1 METIQKQRSFK
12 RDVVLFVLWM
22 IPIFYLA
29 MIAAVMAHEVIGHGI
44 VAAALGGMFSG
55 FGIRPDA
62 MGWASVDI
70 ISLTPLRQA
79 IIFAGG
85 AAVTT
90 VMSLLLF
97 ALGYRWR
104 NRFFSAA
111 TCWVFAFAFLCDG
124 VPYFFW
130 DSIYQGVIGDPSA
143 ILRLYPLEGMR
154 IAWIIGS
161 GLLGVASIWG
171 FNHLLLKGILRFL
184 KDSRH
189 ASAKEIVAVASVLLG
204 IQSLAWLSFDWQQL
218 IPAADI
224 GIFPVVVPIV
234 LTAIALGAE
243 AFRAMKRVRKTGETA
258 SPRRANKTKI
268 SWKTPLILAW
278 GSAIAGAAIIVAWL
292 QYGVSFG

>member
-1 METIQKQRSFK
+1 MESIQKQRSFK

-22 IPIFYLA
+22 IPMVYLA

-44 VAAALGGMFSG
+44 VAAALGGTFSG

-85 AAVTT
+85 AVVTT

-171 FNHLLLKGILRFL
+171 FNHLMLKGILRFL
-184 KDSRH
+184 KNSLQ
-189 ASAKEIVAVASVLLG
+189 ASPKEIVVVASTLFA

-218 IPAADI
+218 IPVADI
-224 GIFPVVVPIV
+224 GILPVIVPIA

-243 AFRAMKRVRKTGETA
+243 AFRAMKRAKITGEMTA
-258 SPRRANKTKI
+258 TGGVNKAAI

-278 GSAIAGAAIIVAWL
+278 GSAIAVAAIIVAWL